1 MANFILYEFQ
11 FGKLKE
17 KKKKVKQT
25 QQRPHQG
32 RREQA
37 GGSRT
42 AQFKNCF
49 MESEKVV
56 ARGCEMGK

>member
-11 FGKLKE
+11 FGKLKG
-17 KKKKVKQT
+17 KKKVKQT
-25 QQRPHQG
+25 QQRPHPG

-56 ARGCEMGK
+56 ARVCEVGK